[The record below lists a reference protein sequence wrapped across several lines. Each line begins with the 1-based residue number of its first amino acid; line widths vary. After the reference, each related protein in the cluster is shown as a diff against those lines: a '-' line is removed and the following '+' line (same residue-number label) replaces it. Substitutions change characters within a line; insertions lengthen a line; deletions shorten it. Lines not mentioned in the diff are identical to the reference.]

1 LRFRSLD
8 EIVELLERA
17 GEYRAAE
24 ILRLRADP
32 KRIERLA
39 AELDEQAVDPNLGDW
54 MRLRY
59 SDAGLYLDRIA
70 EPRERI
76 AGFLARVAEVR
87 ETLARDGRWSESWE
101 WRIMTVG
108 TETIEALPG
117 RGFRALAEHHGTF
130 RVDFAT
136 FPEAWEALRVLVR
149 IQHDLFYAVGWD
161 SSEPQGQHRDPE
173 EQYAYLSRLAR
184 EARADGADRPVRS
197 AGVRKFE
204 YEVADGSFS
213 MASASPTPERAREF
227 AGIYERLQR
236 DLRNVLHW
244 RWLDD

>member
-1 LRFRSLD
+1 MGRSFE

-17 GEYRAAE
+17 GEHRAAE

-39 AELDEQAVDPNLGDW
+39 AVLDEQAVDPNLGDW

-59 SDAGLYLDRIA
+59 RDAGLYLDRIA

-76 AGFLARVAEVR
+76 AGFLARAAEIR
-87 ETLARDGRWSESWE
+87 EALARDGRWSESWE

-108 TETIEALPG
+108 METIEALPG
-117 RGFRALAEHHGTF
+117 GGFRALAEHHGTF
-130 RVDFAT
+130 RVDFA
-136 FPEAWEALRVLVR
+136 
-149 IQHDLFYAVGWD
+149 
-161 SSEPQGQHRDPE
+161 
-173 EQYAYLSRLAR
+173 
-184 EARADGADRPVRS
+184 
-197 AGVRKFE
+197 
-204 YEVADGSFS
+204 

-244 RWLDD
+244 GWLDD